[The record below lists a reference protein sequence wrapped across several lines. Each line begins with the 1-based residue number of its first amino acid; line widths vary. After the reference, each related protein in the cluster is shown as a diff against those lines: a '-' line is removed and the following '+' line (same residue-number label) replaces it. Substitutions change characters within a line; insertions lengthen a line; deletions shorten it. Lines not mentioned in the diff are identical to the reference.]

1 MSEPRLAG
9 ASPALFAATDA
20 LGASA
25 LSADVANALGPYQ
38 DLVGTWQGDLGW
50 NLVAVPGKPF
60 DLLVQQY
67 TETITFSAMLDIPNR
82 RMGAPTSFLAG
93 LEYSLQIFELG
104 KPNVSLHEENG
115 MWLLLGDGTDGSDT
129 EGNKLP
135 TIARQATVP
144 HGDSVLALGGYTD
157 QSRAPQYS
165 KIAVLPEIFGQAP
178 FDYFQQYN
186 NQKGPAGELVKDP
199 CSLLAQ
205 ALPNTNVDRTITFT
219 ARTDAYPQG
228 GLLNIPFI
236 QKYADA
242 SLFAA
247 TMWLAYENS
256 ASGTP
261 DLMLQYAQLTMID
274 FAQQPDQR
282 SGLIKWPHIDIN
294 TLKKVR

>member
-1 MSEPRLAG
+1 MSEPLLAG
-9 ASPALFAATDA
+9 ASPALFAAAESDA
-20 LGASA
+20 VSA
-25 LSADVANALGPYQ
+25 EVVSALGPYA

-67 TETITFSAMLDIPNR
+67 TETITFSPMLDIPNR

-93 LEYSLQIFELG
+93 LEYSLQIFELD
-104 KPNVSLHEENG
+104 KPTVSLHEENG
-115 MWLLLGDGTDGSDT
+115 MWLLLGDGTDAGDDV
-129 EGNKLP
+129 NKLP

-144 HGDSVLALGGYTD
+144 HGDSVLALGGFTD
-157 QSRAPQYS
+157 QPRAPQYP
-165 KIAVLPEIFGQAP
+165 KIEVLPVIYGQAG

-186 NQKGPAGELVKDP
+186 NQKGAAGELVKDP
-199 CSLLAQ
+199 CSLLAA
-205 ALPNTNVDRTITFT
+205 ALPNTNIDRTITFT

-247 TMWLAYENS
+247 TMWLAYESS

-261 DLMLQYAQLTMID
+261 DLTLQYAQLTMID

-294 TLKKVR
+294 TLKKVN